1 MREPT
6 QDPGRRPGT
15 GRRRTASSSS
25 SERAQLAAL
34 PGLLR
39 AWAPPELRGGER
51 MAVRETLVVGRS
63 TEATWRITD
72 EELSGRHFELWRVGE
87 RLALRDLD
95 STNGTAVNGE
105 WVLAPREVEAG
116 DLVRAGRC
124 LFVVH
129 ERPMAAAPPSRTTA
143 VVAAAPADRLAQAP
157 ARFAARLKQGL
168 HAAGLDPLPVLAVLR
183 TDDLEALTL
192 LGPSERA
199 LQERE
204 AIADAFVEAVRQVED
219 PPAAVLH
226 HLVLQRHPDS
236 TVFTRLTSC
245 VPGAPDDA
253 AAYERRREI
262 ILCMYR
268 EVAGDL
274 RALELMLRQRG
285 IPVTRRW
292 LSVHLERWGARSMRP
307 PRKK

>member
-1 MREPT
+1 M
-6 QDPGRRPGT
+6 
-15 GRRRTASSSS
+15 
-25 SERAQLAAL
+25 AAL

-51 MAVRETLVVGRS
+51 MPVRQTLVVGRS
-63 TEATWRITD
+63 TEASWRIAD
-72 EELSGRHFELWRVGE
+72 EELSGRHFEMWRVGE

-105 WVLAPREVEAG
+105 WALAPREVEAG

-129 ERPMAAAPPSRTTA
+129 DRPMGTAPPSRTTA
-143 VVAAAPADRLAQAP
+143 AVVTSPADRLAQAP
-157 ARFAARLKQGL
+157 ARFAARLKAAL
-168 HAAGLDPLPVLAVLR
+168 HAAGLEPLPVLAVLR

-199 LQERE
+199 AQERE
-204 AIADAFVEAVRQVED
+204 AIADAFVEAVRSIED

-226 HLVLQRHPDS
+226 HLVLRRHPDS
-236 TVFTRLTSC
+236 PVFTRLTAG
-245 VPGAPDDA
+245 VPEAPDDA

-262 ILCMYR
+262 ILELYR

-274 RALELMLRQRG
+274 QALERLLRQRG

-292 LSVHLERWGARSMRP
+292 LSVHLERWGGRAMRGL
-307 PRKK
+307 RKK